1 MKKLAAMIALALTT
15 AIAVPAMAQTSG
27 TKATPAKA
35 ASKAAKAAKPKVQNM
50 TFDPLEMQGTIG
62 GPDGLIGTV
71 AGSEKFEAFK
81 LVRTTFYDKLVKS
94 TERFE

>member
-15 AIAVPAMAQTSG
+15 AIAVPAMAQRSG
-27 TKATPAKA
+27 AKATPAKA
-35 ASKAAKAAKPKVQNM
+35 ATTKTTKAKVQNM

-62 GPDGLIGTV
+62 GPDGLMGT
-71 AGSEKFEAFK
+71 APGSEKFEGFK

>member
-1 MKKLAAMIALALTT
+1 MKKLAAMLALALTT
-15 AIAVPAMAQTSG
+15 AIAVPAMAQRNG
-27 TKATPAKA
+27 AKATPAKA
-35 ASKAAKAAKPKVQNM
+35 ASKVAKPKVQNM

>member
-15 AIAVPAMAQTSG
+15 AIAVPAMAQRNG
-27 TKATPAKA
+27 AKATPAKA
-35 ASKAAKAAKPKVQNM
+35 ATKTAKAKVQNM

-62 GPDGLIGTV
+62 GPDGLMGT
-71 AGSEKFEAFK
+71 APGSEKFEGFK

>member
-15 AIAVPAMAQTSG
+15 AIAVPAMAQRNG
-27 TKATPAKA
+27 AKATPAKA
-35 ASKAAKAAKPKVQNM
+35 ASKAPKAKVQNM